1 MKINSKALI
10 ERMKL
15 ELQDSIDSDI
25 EEGELYSYTEDDLLP
40 NLTEYKDKIDT
51 SRKINEVK
59 MKRFIFKAHSIQII
73 FDIAKQ
79 ANIDNHELFTKQLQA
94 HVNFELGRLKFQKE
108 NRNLAKCNSTIKN
121 ELSIFN
127 NRISGIVNKFITMNS
142 DTRSFVMNNMQLGI
156 PFIFNGKLDDF
167 SENDLLKFLH
177 LLETS
182 SQCHEQEIIDY
193 SRTTKPIIFIQRV
206 LQTWESFVPQS
217 NLRGMKAL
225 LDKLFSELYNS
236 MNHPIPDLKYWIKHA
251 NKAK

>member
-10 ERMKL
+10 ERMKPEFL
-15 ELQDSIDSDI
+15 DNIDSDI
-25 EEGELYSYTEDDLLP
+25 EEGELYAYTEDDLLP
-40 NLTEYKDKIDT
+40 NLSEYKDKINA

-59 MKRFIFKAHSIQII
+59 MKQLIFNDHSIQII

-108 NRNLAKCNSTIKN
+108 NRNLAQCNSAIKN
-121 ELSIFN
+121 ELTIFN
-127 NRISGIVNKFITMNS
+127 SRVSGIVNKFITMNS

-156 PFIFNGKLDDF
+156 PLIFNGKLNDF

-182 SQCHEQEIIDY
+182 SQCHDQDIIDY

-206 LQTWESFVPQS
+206 LLTWESFVPQT

-236 MNHPIPDLKYWIKHA
+236 MNQPIPDLKYWFKHA
-251 NKAK
+251 KEGK